1 MTENDCSVN
10 FKLNYKLF
18 IVLSVI
24 SLLILYSFYRIFKY
38 IKIPLLQCLIIDTP
52 ITSLSHFEYLCNK
65 MVLFSSVICYD
76 VSILKF

>member
-1 MTENDCSVN
+1 MSYSIPKTISMTENDCSVN

-38 IKIPLLQCLIIDTP
+38 IKNTV
-52 ITSLSHFEYLCNK
+52 ITMFNN
-65 MVLFSSVICYD
+65 
-76 VSILKF
+76 